1 MSDLID
7 VYPYR
12 VFRNDVRY
20 LVLKRSEDKPY
31 SGQWRM
37 VGGKVERGETAWQA
51 GLRELK
57 EETGC
62 QPLNFWTLPS
72 INHFYDH
79 TSDSIFQIPAFAA
92 EIPKNSKI
100 RLNAEHNSCKWIT
113 VNEITHYIKWPEQE
127 RLMRLLHKIL
137 TRQQIIEDW
146 IIEIT

>member
-12 VFRNDVRY
+12 VFTGDVRH
-20 LVLKRSEDKPY
+20 LVLKRSKDKPY
-31 SGQWRM
+31 AGQWRM
-37 VGGKVERGETAWQA
+37 VGGKVEQGETAWQA

-57 EETGC
+57 EETGF
-62 QPLNFWTLPS
+62 QPLIYWTLPS
-72 INHFYDH
+72 LNHFYDH
-79 TSDSIFQIPAFAA
+79 TSDSFFLIPAFAA

-100 RLNAEHNSCKWIT
+100 TLDAEHNSCKWIT

-127 RLMRLLHKIL
+127 RLIRLLHKIL